1 MSKDIRTGRRRF
13 LQGAGVGGAAL
24 LAGCSALDSDSSD
37 NGVDDTGNGDDGNG
51 DDGNGDDTGNGNGDP
66 TGDDREVAA
75 VPGFSEELEAEFEAE
90 LDELNEDVEAGEI
103 PQEEAFQMQ
112 QQIQAEYQELSFDEL
127 VVLIGETDTIALEEE
142 LDEFGA
148 VRITATADALL
159 DFLENPEVEAIASVD
174 VLDQPD
180 PAEEP

>member
-1 MSKDIRTGRRRF
+1 MSRDSRTGRRRF

-37 NGVDDTGNGDDGNG
+37 NGVDDTGNGDDGDDDTGNG
-51 DDGNGDDTGNGNGDP
+51 DDGNGNGTP
-66 TGDDREVAA
+66 TGDEREVAA

-90 LDELNEDVEAGEI
+90 LEELNQDVEDGEI

-112 QQIQAEYQELSFDEL
+112 QQIQAEYQERSLDEL
-127 VVLIGETDTIALEEE
+127 VELIGETDSITLEEE
-142 LDEFGA
+142 IDEFGA

-159 DFLENPEVEAIASVD
+159 DFLENREVEAIASVA

>member
-1 MSKDIRTGRRRF
+1 MSRDIRTGRRRF

-51 DDGNGDDTGNGNGDP
+51 DDDTGNGNGDP
-66 TGDDREVAA
+66 TGEEREVAA

-90 LDELNEDVEAGEI
+90 LEELNQDVEDGEI

-112 QQIQAEYQELSFDEL
+112 QQIQAEYQERSLDEL
-127 VVLIGETDTIALEEE
+127 VALIGETDSITLEEE
-142 LDEFGA
+142 IDEFGA

-159 DFLENPEVEAIASVD
+159 DFLEEREVEAIASVD

-180 PAEEP
+180 PVEEP